1 MNSTKEYGCFAGRS
15 KRHNNWKDLQNTT
28 RKAFSETT
36 ILLFL
41 IWFYEDL
48 SEFLE
53 TPKSNLPGKI
63 YK

>member
-1 MNSTKEYGCFAGRS
+1 MISTKEYGYFAGRS
-15 KRHNNWKDLQNTT
+15 KRHKRWNDLQ
-28 RKAFSETT
+28 RVAKKAFSETT

-53 TPKSNLPGKI
+53 TPKAHIPGFFFK
-63 YK
+63 